1 MPSPFPG
8 MDPYLE
14 DPTVWRDFH
23 TDFLANVRA
32 ALNASLPVTYSA
44 QIEEA
49 VRLVQFDPP
58 VERTVIP
65 DVAIARDPS
74 RATPAWDGGG
84 GGAAGGRGGVAVL
97 EPVAVD
103 LPDAVEVRDRWVEV
117 RHLPDR
123 ELVTVIELLSPT
135 NKSDGRDD
143 YLAKRLAL
151 LRQPVHVVEID
162 LLVGG
167 KRLPMLSPLP
177 AGDYFAIVSRTAG
190 RPRAEVYAWDL
201 ARPLPT
207 IRVPLRSPDPDQLL
221 DLSAAFAETYR
232 RAAYQRVLDYAGPP
246 AARLPA
252 AALEWATAV
261 GRKATVA

>member
-14 DPTVWRDFH
+14 DPAVWRDFH

-32 ALNASLPVTYSA
+32 ALNAALPESYSA

-49 VRLVQFDPP
+49 VRIVQFDPP
-58 VERTVIP
+58 AERATNP
-65 DVAIARDPS
+65 DVTVTRDPS
-74 RATPAWDGGG
+74 RDASAWPVSAPADG
-84 GGAAGGRGGVAVL
+84 GGVAVL
-97 EPVAVD
+97 EPVTLD

-117 RHLPDR
+117 RHLPGR

-135 NKSDGRDD
+135 NKSDGRDE
-143 YLAKRLAL
+143 YLAKRLAFL
-151 LRQPVHVVEID
+151 KQPVHVVEID
-162 LLVGG
+162 LLLGG
-167 KRLPMLSPLP
+167 RRLPMSTPLP
-177 AGDYFAIVSRTAG
+177 AGDYFAIVSRAAD
-190 RPRAEVYAWDL
+190 RPHADVYAWAL

-207 IRVPLRSPDPDQLL
+207 IRIPLRAPDPDRQI

-232 RAAYQRVLDYAGPP
+232 RAAYQRLVDYARPP
-246 AARLPA
+246 AARLSP

-261 GRKATVA
+261 ARKATA